1 MMGTKWRSLRLRTKT
16 LLIFSLF
23 VLLILG
29 LLWLFQVALFGRI
42 FEELRVSEGRAVADA
57 VESELASGGDIALAE
72 RVRETAFE
80 KTACVLTYKIVN
92 TEAVK
97 IMDLHTN
104 ESCRMHDIVM
114 EDLLHR
120 LYIAAERKGGE
131 AVERI
136 TVGSF
141 GMQEDGRHSD
151 TAFCAKLVA
160 GENGVSYLILVNVE
174 VYPSVATVATLRHQL
189 AWISLVIAVFAL
201 VAAFFFSRSLTRPIA
216 RLHRGAEELARG
228 NYGADFSAPG
238 CRETEE
244 LGKTLTYAAEELS
257 KTEMLRRE
265 LIANVSH
272 DLRTPLTMIGGYAEV
287 MRDIPG
293 EVTEENLQIIVEET
307 NRLSSLVNDLL
318 DVSRLLSG
326 AEIMHPTRFDLC
338 RLAENAAAH
347 FGKLLSG
354 RGYTVDIRRETAPVW
369 ILADEKR
376 IQQVIYN
383 LVGNAV
389 HYAGE
394 DKWVGVSVSVADG
407 RVRCAVSDRG
417 AGISPED
424 LPRIWERYY
433 KVDKVH
439 RRAAVGTGL
448 GLSIVKN
455 ILDAHGAKFGV
466 SSELSE
472 GSTFWFELP
481 TIK

>member
-1 MMGTKWRSLRLRTKT
+1 MRGGKWRSLRLRTKT

-23 VLLILG
+23 VFLVLG
-29 LLWLFQVALFGRI
+29 LLWLFQVVLFGRI
-42 FEELRVSEGRAVADA
+42 FEELRISEGRAVADA
-57 VESELASGGDIALAE
+57 VESELISGGDSTLAE
-72 RVRETAFE
+72 SVQELAFE

-97 IMDLHTN
+97 ILDLHTN
-104 ESCRMHDIVM
+104 GSCRMHDIVM
-114 EDLLHR
+114 DDLLHR

-136 TVGSF
+136 DTGSF
-141 GMQEDGRHSD
+141 GVQGDGRHSD
-151 TAFCAKLVA
+151 TAFCAKLTA
-160 GENGVSYLILVNVE
+160 GENGVNYLILVNVE
-174 VYPSVATVATLRHQL
+174 VYPSVATVDTLRHQL
-189 AWISLVIAVFAL
+189 AWISLAVAVFAL
-201 VAAFFFSRSLTRPIA
+201 VAAFFLSRSLARPIA

-293 EVTEENLQIIVEET
+293 EVTEENLQIIVDET
-307 NRLSSLVNDLL
+307 KRLSSLVNDLL

-326 AEIMHPTRFDLC
+326 AEVMHPTRFDLS
-338 RLAENAAAH
+338 RLAENVAAH
-347 FGKLLSG
+347 FGSLLASA
-354 RGYTVDIRRETAPVW
+354 GYTVALRCEAAPAW
-369 ILADEKR
+369 IVADEKR

-383 LVGNAV
+383 LLGNAV

-394 DKWVGVSVSVADG
+394 DKWVEVSVTVANGYVRCSVA
-407 RVRCAVSDRG
+407 DRG
-417 AGISPED
+417 AGISPKD
-424 LPRIWERYY
+424 LPRIWDRYY

-466 SSELSE
+466 SSDLGK
-472 GSTFWFELP
+472 GSCFWFELP